1 MHNVR
6 TIKMVM
12 GESMGSEMEP
22 GGEPAGREK
31 VGGTGSGGVGVMM
44 NLPVEGS
51 DRLRFCW
58 EFSPNNSILLQG
70 TFSLHSSAN
79 YQELSE
85 LTINGSM
92 ASFTDNI

>member
-1 MHNVR
+1 
-6 TIKMVM
+6 
-12 GESMGSEMEP
+12 MEP
-22 GGEPAGREK
+22 GGEPTGREK

-51 DRLRFCW
+51 DRLRLCW